1 MVGRVVVP
9 ITRPRRPALA
19 LVAAL
24 AIALAAGIGVAAP
37 ADGATRSV
45 RVDDNVFSP
54 RSATI
59 RRGTLVRFRWVGRR
73 PHNVTGPGFASRT
86 QTDGS
91 YSRRFNSRRS
101 YRLVCTLHSGMEM
114 RVRVR

>member
-1 MVGRVVVP
+1 MVVP

-24 AIALAAGIGVAAP
+24 AIALAAGTGVAAP

-59 RRGTLVRFRWVGRR
+59 RRGTLVRFRWVGER
-73 PHNVTGPGFASRT
+73 PHNVTGRGFASRT
-86 QTDGS
+86 QSSGS
-91 YSRRFNSRRS
+91 YSRRFRSRS
-101 YRLVCTLHSGMEM
+101 TYRLFCTLHAGMEM
-114 RVRVR
+114 RLRVR

>member
-1 MVGRVVVP
+1 M
-9 ITRPRRPALA
+9 TRGRRPALA

-24 AIALAAGIGVAAP
+24 GIAAAAATGAAAP
-37 ADGATRSV
+37 ADGATRTV
-45 RVDDNVFSP
+45 RVGDNYFSP
-54 RSATI
+54 NSATV
-59 RRGTLVRFRWVGRR
+59 RRGALVRFRWVGRR

-86 QTDGS
+86 QTNGS